1 MPANQ
6 TEMDTIFTGINLE
19 EQRQLV
25 LGVSWITILIA
36 GVDGHIDS
44 EEIEWAEKIAKIRS
58 YSLADRMHDFYQEV
72 GKDFD
77 ENLKHIME
85 EQSGDKDARTKM
97 ASDEV
102 EKLNPILQKMTKK
115 EGAKLYDSFKSFAKH
130 VAKSS
135 GGFLGMWS
143 ISYEENKYMNLPMLE
158 PIEWNP
164 EDEDDEV

>member
-1 MPANQ
+1 
-6 TEMDTIFTGINLE
+6 MDNIFTGINAE

-36 GVDGHIDS
+36 GADGHIDS

-58 YSLADRMHDFYQEV
+58 YSLADRLHDFYQEV

-77 ENLKHIME
+77 DNLQKII
-85 EQSGDKDARTKM
+85 KDYQGNNEARTKT
-97 ASDEV
+97 AYEEI
-102 EKLNPILQKMTKK
+102 EKINSILQKMENH
-115 EGAKLYDSFKSFAKH
+115 EGVKLYESLKSFAKH

-143 ISYEENKYMNLPMLE
+143 ISYEENKYINLPMLD
-158 PIEWNP
+158 PIEWI
-164 EDEDDEV
+164 DEVED